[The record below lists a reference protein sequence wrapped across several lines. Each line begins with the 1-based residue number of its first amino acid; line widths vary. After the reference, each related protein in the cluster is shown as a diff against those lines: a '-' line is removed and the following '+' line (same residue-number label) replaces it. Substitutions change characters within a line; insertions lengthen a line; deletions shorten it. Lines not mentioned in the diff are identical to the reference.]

1 MLEIAYLDR
10 DQSNVAGALRS
21 IASTDW
27 EKLRVEAAARKVD
40 MLSAYGLSAT
50 TFDKPFAFGQG
61 IAVIPVH
68 GMLVNRFNASVDYAT
83 GYDFVRS
90 QFRAA
95 LADPDVKNIVLDVNS
110 NGGLVAGCAELA
122 QEIYAGRGVKPSLAM
137 VDSRGY
143 SAAYFVASAASRVVA
158 TPTGGVGSIGVLAM
172 HVDMSSALEADGLKV
187 TLLHKGDEKVD
198 GNSLQPLSDRA
209 REKIEQDI
217 GYHYDTFVAAVA
229 RNRDLPEGVIRGTQA
244 RCYLP
249 HEAQHLGLIDGI
261 KTSTE
266 AMIEYREDV
275 GMDEEQ
281 VRAIARQA
289 VEADRAR
296 SSGIRNH
303 AEAQG
308 REALAEHL
316 AFETSMSVEAAVSIL
331 TAAPKQAAT
340 HYPAPTGFAGV
351 MDKDKHPQLGVEAP
365 ADEPT
370 DPMSVAERVLGNYAA
385 LTGHKFKP
393 LARNQGV

>member
-1 MLEIAYLDR
+1 MHEVAYLDR
-10 DQSNVAGALRS
+10 DQANVAGALRS

-95 LADPDVKNIVLDVNS
+95 LADPDVKSIVFDVNS
-110 NGGLVAGCAELA
+110 SGGLVAGCAELA

-143 SAAYFVASAASRVVA
+143 SAAYFVASAANRVVA

-172 HVDMSSALEADGLKV
+172 HVDLSSALDAQGIKV
-187 TLLHKGDEKVD
+187 TLLHKGDEKID
-198 GNSLQPLSDRA
+198 GNPIEPLSDRA
-209 REKIEQDI
+209 RDKIEQDI
-217 GYHYDTFVAAVA
+217 GHHYDTFVAAVA
-229 RNRDLPEGVIRGTQA
+229 RNRGLSEDLVRGTQA

-249 HEAQHLGLIDGI
+249 HEAKDVGLIDDI

-266 AMIEYREDV
+266 AIQKDT

-303 AEAQG
+303 AEASG

-331 TAAPKQAAT
+331 TAAPKQTAT
-340 HYPAPTGFAGV
+340 HYPAPTGFSAV
-351 MDKDKHPQLGVEAP
+351 MDKDKHPHLGVEAP
-365 ADEPT
+365 PEEST
-370 DPMSVAERVLGNYAA
+370 DPMAVAERVLGNYAA
-385 LTGHKFKP
+385 LTGNKYRPF
-393 LARNQGV
+393 N